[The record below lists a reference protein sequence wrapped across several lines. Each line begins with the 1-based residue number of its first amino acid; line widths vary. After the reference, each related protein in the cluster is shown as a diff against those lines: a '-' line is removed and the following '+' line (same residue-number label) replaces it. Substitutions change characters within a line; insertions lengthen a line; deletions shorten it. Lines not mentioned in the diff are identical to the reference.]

1 MLIAAIAEMAFLQ
14 DLAVLTVVAG
24 LTAALFSRLGW
35 PKVIGYILGGV
46 LMSDH
51 TWGGGFLVDPGSVQ
65 IAGQLGVVFLMFALG
80 LSFSAK
86 EMKRIRSVA
95 LPAAVLD
102 TVVMIWCG
110 YMVGTGLLGWSP
122 AASFFLG
129 VAICDSATTLLAK
142 ILDEKGWSKLPF
154 ARYVMGTSVCEDI
167 VCVGAISVATG
178 FAVGGSVSAVAL
190 FTSLGSL
197 ALFFM
202 TVLVMGF
209 ILVPRLLESVAKRR
223 DDEALVLTLLG
234 CCFFVTYLA
243 YYFKFSLAL
252 GAFLVGIL
260 GASSDVR
267 DRLARLVE
275 PLKSMY
281 AAVFFVSIGL
291 LVDPVAQMHCLPQIL
306 AISALVVVGKFVNI
320 TSACL
325 LAGLDVKTS
334 IQTGLGLAQIGEFAF
349 MVAIL
354 ASSFLGDVEMSQM
367 FQIAVGASLLT
378 TLLNPLLIRC
388 SDRIGDA
395 VERHVPRRIAAR
407 LEAYRSWI
415 EKIRASQG
423 SPVFRLLRATAIRL
437 GVYAVMLLS
446 GYVVFAMM
454 HRFNYSAF
462 SGFFEK
468 NDKVIFFLLSNVFAV
483 SMLPLLLATSRTLG
497 DELSDLLLE
506 EGEARWQTATRQLV
520 RYVSMT
526 VVVVLFFVEWSM
538 LNTAVAPS
546 EGVVQWVTFAVV
558 VVTGVVGWR
567 FFVRMGRQVT
577 GRLSASLTA
586 EERRESLVRTMTIT
600 VPEGT
605 IQHLTLGPNS
615 PAIGGTVVTLNIRA
629 KTGASVVSVMR
640 DGHLHRNIGPEWEF
654 HIGDTLG
661 VLGEGAQIA
670 ALKDLLGVVD

>member
-1 MLIAAIAEMAFLQ
+1 MLFAVTAELGFLQ
-14 DLAVLTVVAG
+14 DLAVLMVIAG

-46 LMSDH
+46 LMSEH

-86 EMKRIRSVA
+86 DMNRIRSVA
-95 LPAAVLD
+95 LPAAILD

-110 YMVGTGLLGWSP
+110 YMVGTNIFGWSP
-122 AASFFLG
+122 AASFFMG

-142 ILDEKGWSKLPF
+142 ILDEKGWTNRPF
-154 ARYVMGTSVCEDI
+154 AKYVMGTSVCEDI

-178 FAVGGSVSAVAL
+178 FAVGGSVSVGSL
-190 FTSLGSL
+190 FKSLGGL
-197 ALFFM
+197 AVFFM
-202 TVLVMGF
+202 TVLVVGF
-209 ILVPRLLESVAKRR
+209 ILIPRLLESVAKRR

-243 YYFKFSLAL
+243 YSFKFSLAL

-281 AAVFFVSIGL
+281 AAIFFVSIGL
-291 LVDPVAQMHCLPQIL
+291 LVDPAAQMRCLPQIL
-306 AISALVVVGKFVNI
+306 AISALVVVGKFLNI
-320 TSACL
+320 TVACL
-325 LAGLDVKTS
+325 LTGLDVKTS
-334 IQTGLGLAQIGEFAF
+334 VQTGLGLAQIGEFAF

-354 ASSFLGDVEMSQM
+354 ASSFLGDVEMFQM
-367 FQIAVGASLLT
+367 FQIAVGTSLLT
-378 TLLNPLLIRC
+378 TLLNPILIRF
-388 SDRIGDA
+388 SERLGGIA
-395 VERHVPRRIAAR
+395 ERHVPRRIAER
-407 LEAYRSWI
+407 LEAYRNWI

-423 SPVFRLLRATAIRL
+423 NPVFMLLRATAIRL

-446 GYVVFAMM
+446 GYIVFAML
-454 HRFNYSAF
+454 HRFDYSAF
-462 SGFFEK
+462 SGFFER
-468 NDKVIFFLLSNVFAV
+468 NDKVIFFLMSNVFAV

-497 DELSDLLLE
+497 DELSTLLLG
-506 EGEARWQTATRQLV
+506 EGEARWQMSTRQLV
-520 RYVSMT
+520 RYIAMT

-538 LNTAVAPS
+538 LNTAVAPA
-546 EGVVQWVTFAVV
+546 EGVTQWVTLVV
-558 VVTGVVGWR
+558 IAVTGVVGWR
-567 FFVRMGRQVT
+567 FFVRLGRQVT
-577 GRLSASLTA
+577 GRLKASLTA
-586 EERRESLVRTMTIT
+586 EERRESLARTMTIT
-600 VPEGT
+600 VPEGA
-605 IQHLTLGPNS
+605 IQHLTLGPTS

-629 KTGASVVSVMR
+629 KTGASVVSVRR
-640 DGHLHRNIGPEWEF
+640 DGHIYRNIGPEWEF
-654 HIGDTLG
+654 RIGDTLG
-661 VLGEGAQIA
+661 VLGEGVQIA

>member
-1 MLIAAIAEMAFLQ
+1 MLFSAIVELEFLQ
-14 DLAVLTVVAG
+14 DLAVLMVIAG

-46 LMSDH
+46 LMSEY
-51 TWGGGFLVDPGSVQ
+51 TWGGGFLVDVGSVQ

-86 EMKRIRSVA
+86 EMSRIRSVV

-110 YMVGTGLLGWSP
+110 YMVGTRFFGWSP
-122 AASFFLG
+122 EASFFLG

-142 ILDEKGWSKLPF
+142 ILDEKGWSNRPF
-154 ARYVMGTSVCEDI
+154 AKYVMGTSVCEDI
-167 VCVGAISVATG
+167 ICVGAISVATG
-178 FAVGGSVSAVAL
+178 FAAGGAVSVMSL
-190 FTSLGSL
+190 FKSLGGL
-197 ALFFM
+197 AVFFM
-202 TVLVMGF
+202 SVLVLGF
-209 ILVPRLLESVAKRR
+209 ILVPRLLESVAKRH
-223 DDEALVLTLLG
+223 DDEALLLTLLG

-243 YYFKFSLAL
+243 YRFKFSLAL

-267 DRLARLVE
+267 DRLGRLVG
-275 PLKSMY
+275 PLKAMY

-291 LVDPVAQMHCLPQIL
+291 LVDPVSQMRCLPQIL

-320 TSACL
+320 SAACL
-325 LAGLDVKTS
+325 LTGLDVKTS

-354 ASSFLGDVEMSQM
+354 ASSFLGAGGGEM
-367 FQIAVGASLLT
+367 FQIAVGASLIT
-378 TLLNPLLIRC
+378 TLLNPILIRF
-388 SDRIGDA
+388 SDRLGDA
-395 VERHVPRRIAAR
+395 AERHVPRRVADM
-407 LEAYRSWI
+407 LEAYRSWV
-415 EKIRASQG
+415 EKIRASQD
-423 SPVFRLLRATAIRL
+423 SPAFALLKATAIRL
-437 GVYAVMLLS
+437 GVYAALLLAGS
-446 GYVVFAMM
+446 VVFATL
-454 HRFNYSAF
+454 HRVDFSRY
-462 SGFFEK
+462 SGFIER
-468 NDKVIFFLLSNVFAV
+468 NDKVIFFVMSNVFAV

-497 DELSDLLLE
+497 DELSALLLG

-520 RYVSMT
+520 RYISMT
-526 VVVVLFFVEWSM
+526 VVVVLFFAECAM
-538 LNTAVAPS
+538 LNAAIAPD
-546 EGVVQWVTFAVV
+546 EGPTKWVTLAVI

-577 GRLSASLTA
+577 GRLKASLTA
-586 EERRESLVRTMTIT
+586 EERRESLTRTMTIT

-605 IQHLTLGPNS
+605 IHHLTLGPTS

-629 KTGASVVSVMR
+629 KTGASVVSVAR
-640 DGHLHRNIGPEWEF
+640 NGRVCRNIGPEWEF
-654 HIGDTLG
+654 RIGDTLG
-661 VLGEGAQIA
+661 VLGDGAQIA